1 MTRMQV
7 STDVDHL
14 ATSLL
19 PAEPTRDQLEA
30 FGHFVQSMEAQYGVV
45 DIGTMHHHVGGLYG
59 RSVVIPAKSYLVGLP
74 HKAAHLNVCVGDI
87 TVWTEGASR
96 RLTGAH
102 IVPSVSG
109 SVRVGFAH
117 AETTWLSVHRNDT
130 GVTDERIIEDALVE
144 HAERLMTRRHATP
157 ELESA

>member
-7 STDVDHL
+7 STEVDHP
-14 ATSLL
+14 ATTLL
-19 PAEPTRDQLEA
+19 PAAPTRDQLEA
-30 FGHFVQSMEAQYGVV
+30 FGHWLQSMEARYDIV

-59 RSVVIPAKSYLVGLP
+59 RSVVIPAESFLVGLP

-87 TVWTEGASR
+87 TVWTEGGSR

-130 GVTDERIIEDALVE
+130 GVTDKRIIEDALVE

-157 ELESA
+157 ERESA